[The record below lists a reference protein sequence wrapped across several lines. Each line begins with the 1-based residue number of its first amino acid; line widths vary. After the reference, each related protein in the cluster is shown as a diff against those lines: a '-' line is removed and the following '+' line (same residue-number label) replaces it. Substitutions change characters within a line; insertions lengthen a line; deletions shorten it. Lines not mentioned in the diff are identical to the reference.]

1 MAITIETRLVP
12 IPGIVPQPGLATPL
26 GLLAPLTGRWVGMG
40 FNQIFR
46 PFHGAGSDNFLE
58 LNLTQEKLEFTQIPG
73 EIPNRGRVQDDIS
86 LFGLTYLQEI
96 NDANVVDSKGHPAGI
111 HLEPGIWLNVPATS
125 NPDEPPTVV
134 RMATIPHGTSLV
146 AQGTATVVSGPPVFP
161 PVDITPFVINDSGN
175 RVHFPSQT
183 LANPSPFRSPDSDI
197 TGITQAMLDD
207 PNSILRTALAG
218 KIINSTT
225 VLQISTVPGDNTAP
239 SIGGG
244 VSEIAFLTGSGAANA
259 HLHSME
265 ATFWISDYT
274 DADGPGTLLQYSQ
287 MVLLDF
293 GTLSWPHVSVATL
306 TRQPQLGKT
315 IKDIKDAGE
324 KLKEQKFE
332 TKEVVIEGQVP
343 VPPLPPDPGP
353 AGPAAAAPAVGRH
366 FIVPEE
372 RPVVGDPAT
381 ADPAADG
388 RQGRATEDR

>member
-1 MAITIETRLVP
+1 MAISIDLRLVP
-12 IPGIVPQPGLATPL
+12 IPGISPQPGLATPL
-26 GLLAPLTGRWVGMG
+26 GLLAPLTGKWVGTG

-96 NDANVVDSKGHPAGI
+96 DDANVVDSKGRPAGI

-134 RMATIPHGTSLV
+134 RMATIPHGTSMV
-146 AQGTATVVSGPPVFP
+146 AQGTAMVFSGPPVFA
-161 PVDITPFVINDSGN
+161 PVDITPFVIGEPDN
-175 RVHFPSQT
+175 RVRFPSQT
-183 LANPSPFRSPDSDI
+183 LADPSPFRSPDSDI
-197 TGITQAMLDD
+197 VGITQAMLDD
-207 PNSILRTALAG
+207 PNSILRDALGG

-225 VLQISTVPGDNTAP
+225 VIQISTQPGDNTAP

-259 HLHSME
+259 HLHSVE

-274 DADGPGTLLQYSQ
+274 DAQGPGTLLQYSQ

-306 TRQPQLGKT
+306 IRQPQPSKGVKEL
-315 IKDIKDAGE
+315 KDTLE
-324 KLKEQKFE
+324 KVKEQKLE
-332 TKEVVIEGQVP
+332 TKEVLLEGQAP
-343 VPPLPPDPGP
+343 TLPFPPDPGV
-353 AGPAAAAPAVGRH
+353 AGPAAAAPALGRH
-366 FIVPEE
+366 FIVPGE
-372 RPVVGDPAT
+372 RPAVGDPA
-381 ADPAADG
+381 AAEQ
-388 RQGRATEDR
+388 QGSATEDR